1 VSDLTSGESQS
12 SQALTDD
19 DSFFSTLTRR
29 TLIARVLP
37 AVAVAVA
44 GGAALG
50 RAAGVEAGITWCR
63 TDPVITVNEKTF
75 HVYVLSTQAMFQQRT
90 GPTEIIVKYPQGT
103 TATGKLLPNDKG
115 FGLGYNLNLQS
126 TSGLSKSGTKFQIK
140 VAVRVGAN
148 DNSLPVRMDAER
160 PNGTL
165 LATKTATAN
174 NWFESSAFWI

>member
-1 VSDLTSGESQS
+1 VSELTSDDSQT
-12 SQALTDD
+12 SQIARDD
-19 DSFFSTLTRR
+19 DSFSSTLTRR

-63 TDPVITVNEKTF
+63 TDPIVTVNGKTF
-75 HVYVLSTQAMFQQRT
+75 HVYVLSTEAMFQQRT

-103 TATGKLLPNDKG
+103 TATGQLLPNDNG

-126 TSGLSKSGTKFQIK
+126 TSGLKKETNRFQIK

-148 DNSLPVRMDAER
+148 DSSLPVRMEAKR
-160 PNGTL
+160 PDGTL
-165 LATKTATAN
+165 LAAKTASAN
-174 NWFESSAFWI
+174 NWFESNAFWI